1 MKLLAFDTSTEHL
14 SIAVSWLLDG
24 RDKCLSFTGPG
35 GATASTTLIP
45 QVLRLM
51 AEAGW
56 TFGMLDAIVFGA
68 GPGSFTGLRTACS
81 VTQGLAFGADVPV
94 LPADTLQAVAE
105 ETRYATG
112 ASRVHSVLDARM
124 DEVYA
129 ARHGPGTSGA
139 LVVDRRLRRSA
150 SRRQLSW
157 SSACGRCRHGSSR
170 AMPSIA
176 YGGRL
181 LSAQAVPS
189 TSRTADAASAMLRL
203 APALL
208 ACRSCVL
215 PAANRPCR
223 TTFAIKSPKP
233 PPSARGR
240 TGSSWPRPSRLH
252 RHLPH
257 ECRIQVRRSRAS
269 SRLPANGSKPC
280 WPSSR
285 PPMPTPGPA
294 AISIDSMRCGLPGP
308 VAGGRW
314 RTAPG
319 LCSWP

>member
-1 MKLLAFDTSTEHL
+1 MKLLAIDTSTETL
-14 SIAVSWLLDG
+14 SVAVGDG
-24 RDKCLSFTGPG
+24 SDKCLSFTGPG

-129 ARHGPGTSGA
+129 AAWAWQSGA
-139 LVVDRRLRRSA
+139 WLSTGAATLGKPEQLVVGADMLMA
-150 SRRQLSW
+150 GN
-157 SSACGRCRHGSSR
+157 AFV
-170 AMPSIA
+170 A

-181 LSAQAVPS
+181 ERPGS
-189 TSRTADAASAMLRL
+189 TQHFALPAASAMLRL
-203 APALL
+203 APALW
-208 ACRSCVL
+208 AAGGAV
-215 PAANRPCR
+215 PAAQAMPHYIRDKVAK
-223 TTFAIKSPKP
+223 TTAE
-233 PPSARGR
+233 
-240 TGSSWPRPSRLH
+240 RLA
-252 RHLPH
+252 
-257 ECRIQVRRSRAS
+257 EQ
-269 SRLPANGSKPC
+269 
-280 WPSSR
+280 
-285 PPMPTPGPA
+285 A
-294 AISIDSMRCGLPGP
+294 A
-308 VAGGRW
+308 VA
-314 RTAPG
+314 APG
-319 LCSWP
+319 APA